1 VNVSTRKREIRG
13 MRLALL
19 KERTMEPANEPKLT
33 AVDRLAPVVEWPYGW
48 PATTSESV
56 VERSPVRVT
65 AELQTKRFRDRDVEN
80 NRYTAELTAASNST
94 HAILAALTEAC
105 GKIDELLQ
113 SSGGSE
119 PFIFEI
125 RLRG

>member
-1 VNVSTRKREIRG
+1 

-48 PATTSESV
+48 PATSSETIA
-56 VERSPVRVT
+56 ERAPVRVT
-65 AELQTKRFRDRDVEN
+65 AELQTKRFRDRDVEST
-80 NRYTAELTAASNST
+80 RYTAELTAASNST
-94 HAILAALTEAC
+94 YAILSALTEAC
-105 GKIDELLQ
+105 AQMDEHRQ
-113 SSGGSE
+113 PGSGDE
-119 PFIFEI
+119 PFILEI

>member
-1 VNVSTRKREIRG
+1 

-33 AVDRLAPVVEWPYGW
+33 AVDRLAPLVEWPYEW
-48 PATTSESV
+48 PATSSETIA
-56 VERSPVRVT
+56 EQAPVRVT
-65 AELQTKRFRDRDVEN
+65 AELQTKRFRDRDVES

-94 HAILAALTEAC
+94 YAILTALTEAC
-105 GKIDELLQ
+105 SQIDELRQAQ
-113 SSGGSE
+113 SSEE
-119 PFIFEI
+119 PFILEI